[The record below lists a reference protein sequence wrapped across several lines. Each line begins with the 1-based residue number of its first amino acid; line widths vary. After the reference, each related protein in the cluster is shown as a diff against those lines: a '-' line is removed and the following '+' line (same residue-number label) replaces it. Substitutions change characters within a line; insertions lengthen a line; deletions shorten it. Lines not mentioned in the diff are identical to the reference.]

1 MVRVVGVAMVVRFAK
16 VVRVARIGPWLGWRG
31 CSYGGQGGRSYISV
45 LYLVTYTV
53 IFLLRFIISPC
64 PQFWAYFY
72 LLTFKIA
79 SRFVK

>member
-1 MVRVVGVAMVVRFAK
+1 VVRVVGVAMVVRFAK

-53 IFLLRFIISPC
+53 IFFVAFHHFPLPTILGLFLFIDI
-64 PQFWAYFY
+64 
-72 LLTFKIA
+72 
-79 SRFVK
+79 